1 MRTALVLLLGVLP
14 QLFGPA
20 ANPGLAADPAPTLR
34 VPKLDDEIQIDGKL
48 DEDCY
53 RRTEPLADFRVAGR
67 SNEQPPRTRAW
78 VFWRERGL
86 VVAFECDD
94 ARLVAERPAEG
105 PAADEMLA
113 AAQDRVEIFLWD
125 GRPESA
131 YVCAEMAARG
141 AVLDYSA
148 RFNRRFDNAWTLK
161 GLKCVARV
169 AGGRYWVEAELPA
182 DALRPFGVT
191 LAEGKRCC
199 GGLFRADYRTGEK
212 GEEPVWI
219 TWVNAPVEKPDFHI
233 AASFST
239 FVFVGSK

>member
-1 MRTALVLLLGVLP
+1 MRTALVLLLGIVL
-14 QLFGPA
+14 LRFGLA
-20 ANPGLAADPAPTLR
+20 TSPGLAADPAPTLR
-34 VPKLDDEIQIDGKL
+34 VPKFDGEIRIDGKL

-53 RRTEPLADFRVAGR
+53 RRTEPLADFHVAGR

-94 ARLVAERPAEG
+94 ARLVAEA

-131 YVCAEMAARG
+131 YPCVEMAARG

-148 RFNRRFDNAWTLK
+148 RFYRRFDNAWSLK
-161 GLKCVARV
+161 GLKCAARV
-169 AGGRYWVEAELPA
+169 AGDRYWVEAELPA
-182 DALRPFGVT
+182 DAIRPLGIT
-191 LAEGKRCC
+191 LAEGKRCR
-199 GGLFRADYRTGEK
+199 GGLFRGDYRTGEK
-212 GEEPVWI
+212 DEEPVWI

-233 AASFST
+233 AASFGT
-239 FVFVGSK
+239 FVFVGSP

>member
-1 MRTALVLLLGVLP
+1 MRTALALLLGIVL
-14 QLFGPA
+14 LRFGLA
-20 ANPGLAADPAPTLR
+20 TSPGLAADPAPTLR
-34 VPKLDDEIQIDGKL
+34 VPKFDGEIRIDGKL

-53 RRTEPLADFRVAGR
+53 RRTEPLADFHVAGR

-78 VFWRERGL
+78 VLWRERGL

-94 ARLVAERPAEG
+94 ARLVAEA

-131 YVCAEMAARG
+131 YPCVEMAARG

-148 RFNRRFDNAWTLK
+148 RFYRRFDNAWSLK
-161 GLKCVARV
+161 GLKCAARV
-169 AGGRYWVEAELPA
+169 AGERYWVEAELPA
-182 DALRPFGVT
+182 DALRPLGIT
-191 LAEGKRCC
+191 LAEGKRCR
-199 GGLFRADYRTGEK
+199 GGLFRGDYRTGEK
-212 GEEPVWI
+212 DEEPVWI

-233 AASFST
+233 AASFGT
-239 FVFVGSK
+239 FVFVSAKEPR